1 MALRLSTGL
10 VNALNVT
17 DDFKGLMVNSV
28 IYRYSGTQPVD
39 ADAIETGTLLDV
51 ITLNA
56 GAFTPGSPTNGL
68 NMGTSIDGVLSKDVA
83 EVWQSVGLAAAGT
96 GTTAGWF
103 RWYANDRIQGASTVA
118 IRLDGAIGTS
128 SSYEMRMSNTS
139 IVEGN
144 TSSVSTFT
152 VTQPKT

>member
-1 MALRLSTGL
+1 MALRLSTGC

-17 DDFKGLMVNSV
+17 DDLKTVMANGV
-28 IYRYSGTQPVD
+28 IYRYSGTQPVT
-39 ADAIETGTLLDV
+39 ADATETGTLLDI
-51 ITLNA
+51 ITVDA
-56 GAFTPGSPTNGL
+56 GAFTPGVITNGL
-68 NMGTSIDGVLSKDVA
+68 NLGNSVDGVLSKDSG

-96 GTTAGWF
+96 GTAAGWF
-103 RWYANDRIQGASTVA
+103 RWYANDRTMGASTSAVR
-118 IRLDGAIGTS
+118 IDGSIGTS

-152 VTQPKT
+152 VTQPKA

>member
-17 DDFKGLMVNSV
+17 DDFKALMVNSV
-28 IYRYSGTQPVD
+28 IYRYSGTQPAN
-39 ADAIETGTLLDV
+39 ADSIETGTLLDV

-56 GAFTPGSPTNGL
+56 GTFTPGSPTNGL
-68 NMGTSIDGVLSKDVA
+68 NMDVSTDGVLAKAVA

-96 GTTAGWF
+96 GTVAGWF
-103 RWYANDRIQGASTVA
+103 RWYANARVQGTSTTA

-128 SSYEMRMSNTS
+128 SSYEMQMSNTS

-152 VTQPKT
+152 VTQPKA

>member
-17 DDFKGLMVNSV
+17 DDFKALMANSV
-28 IYRYSGTQPVD
+28 IYRYSGAQPAN
-39 ADAIETGTLLDV
+39 ADALETGALLDV
-51 ITLNA
+51 ITLDA
-56 GAFTPGSPTNGL
+56 GAFTPGVATNGL
-68 NMGTSIDGVLSKDVA
+68 NMDVSTDGVLAKA
-83 EVWQSVGLAAAGT
+83 ATEVWQSIGLAAAST
-96 GTTAGWF
+96 GTAAGWF
-103 RWYANDRIQGASTVA
+103 RWYANDRIQGASTTA

-128 SSYEMRMSNTS
+128 SSYEMRMSNTI

-152 VTQPKT
+152 VTQPKA